1 MVTVSN
7 FITLLHQR
15 YSRLKLPGGIEYD
28 DNTVLCRMQYEVRL
42 EKTVGT
48 KTIVVELV
56 ARYGKVE
63 FRKPYSEDFLT
74 TGDPAKVMEKIN
86 EYADEG
92 YIVSHQMLTFG
103 ASDNC
108 VYTATRNHIK

>member
-1 MVTVSN
+1 MIVSVPN
-7 FITLLHQR
+7 FITLLRQR
-15 YSRLKLPGGIEYD
+15 YPRLKLPGGIDYGNDE
-28 DNTVLCRMQYEVRL
+28 VLCRMQHEVRL

-63 FRKPYSEDFLT
+63 FRKPFAEDFLT

-92 YIVSHQMLTFG
+92 YIVSHQTLMFG
-103 ASDNC
+103 ASDSC
-108 VYTATRNHIK
+108 AYAPVKRM

>member
-1 MVTVSN
+1 MIVSVPN
-7 FITLLHQR
+7 FITLLRQR
-15 YSRLKLPGGIEYD
+15 YPRLKLPGGIDYD
-28 DNTVLCRMQYEVRL
+28 NDAVLCRMQYEVRL
-42 EKTVGT
+42 EKKVGS

-63 FRKPYSEDFLT
+63 FRKPFAEDFLT

-92 YIVSHQMLTFG
+92 YMVSHQTLMFG
-103 ASDNC
+103 TSESCA
-108 VYTATRNHIK
+108 YTPVKRM

>member
-1 MVTVSN
+1 MMVTTAN
-7 FITLLHQR
+7 FIALLRQR
-15 YSRLKLPGGIEYD
+15 YPRLKLPGGIDYD
-28 DNTVLCRMQYEVRL
+28 NDTVLCRMQYEVRI
-42 EKTVGT
+42 EKKVGT

-63 FRKPYSEDFLT
+63 FRKPFAEDFLT
-74 TGDPAKVMEKIN
+74 TGDPVKVMEKIN

-103 ASDNC
+103 TSDNC
-108 VYTATRNHIK
+108 VYTPTSRM